1 MPTLNI
7 GLLLYPGCMPA
18 GLFSAA
24 DLLQAA
30 NLRCGKPA
38 FQVHW
43 VGLQAGPVE
52 CAHGVRLEAREVL
65 GSPACSAVLVPGF
78 WAASVEHLHT
88 QLRQRRPL
96 IDALASLDRSV
107 ALWSY
112 CTGVALAAEAG
123 RLRGQPATA
132 TWWMA
137 RWLEQ
142 AHPQVDWQWQQP
154 CVVHRRNVTASG
166 VHGYLPILCDRVERN
181 VSAEA
186 WRDLNRLLVLPRP
199 QPGAS
204 VFESLE
210 PMSAGDPLLRRLRRV
225 VESLPAS
232 ELTVEQLA
240 PALALSPRTLSRK
253 VSQCTGGDSVAAHV
267 RLIKLH
273 QAGERLLHTQQ
284 SVAQVCAG
292 LGFADE
298 SSFRRMFKRVTGH
311 TPAEY
316 RQLYRA

>member
-1 MPTLNI
+1 MPTQHV

-24 DLLQAA
+24 DLLHAA
-30 NLRCGKPA
+30 NLRSGRTA
-38 FQVHW
+38 FEVHW
-43 VGLQAGPVE
+43 VGLQAGRID
-52 CAHGVRLEAREVL
+52 CAHGMRLEAREAL
-65 GSPACSAVLVPGF
+65 AHSRCSAVLVPGF
-78 WAASVEHLHT
+78 WAASVEHLHAHLKRHRGLVDT
-88 QLRQRRPL
+88 
-96 IDALASLDRSV
+96 LAGLNRSV

-123 RLRGQPATA
+123 LLKGRPATA

-142 AHPQVDWQWQQP
+142 AHPEVDWQWQQP
-154 CVVHRRNVTASG
+154 CVVHRRHLTASG
-166 VHGYLPILCDRVERN
+166 VHGYLPIICDRVERA
-181 VSAEA
+181 VSPEA

-210 PMSAGDPLLRRLRRV
+210 PMSAAHPLLRRLRRV
-225 VESLPAS
+225 VEALPAS
-232 ELTVEQLA
+232 QLTIEQLA
-240 PALALSPRTLSRK
+240 PALALSPRTLARR
-253 VSQCTGGDSVAAHV
+253 VSEGTGGHSIGGYV

-284 SVAQVCAG
+284 SVAQVCSA
-292 LGFADE
+292 LGFTDE
-298 SSFRRMFKRVTGH
+298 SSFRRTFKRVTGS

-316 RQLYRA
+316 RQRFGG